1 MTNNEDSARPLSQIK
16 RFASLTYDSFDL
28 NRLASFTI
36 HWLQEQ
42 LIPTTFENIV
52 VAAYRMFPEKFAL
65 EGYPEYPDAA
75 RANRALLQLG
85 PKYRNWARGSVRKG
99 FVLTASGLIEVGRVK
114 DALSSAKPPEQLK
127 PKQRT
132 APRTLNLSE
141 ELLGIERSALYA
153 KWSKGALSEGTTLDL
168 LEMLSAYAYTPSR
181 ALRDRLTV
189 LENTAK
195 QLGRK
200 DLLEF
205 LESVQKKFTSELRDE
220 RGD

>member
-1 MTNNEDSARPLSQIK
+1 MSNEDSARPLSQITP
-16 RFASLTYDSFDL
+16 FASVAYQSFDL
-28 NRLASFTI
+28 NRLVSFTI

-42 LIPTTFENIV
+42 RIVTTFENIV

-85 PKYRNWARGSVRKG
+85 PKYRNWARGSVQKG
-99 FVLTASGLIEVGRVK
+99 FVLTASGLIEVDRVK
-114 DALSSAKPPEQLK
+114 DALLSAKPLEQLK

-168 LEMLSAYAYTPSR
+168 LEMLSAYAYTPPR
-181 ALRDRLTV
+181 ALRDRLAV

-195 QLGRK
+195 QLGRR

-205 LESVQKKFTSELRDE
+205 LESVHKKFTSELRNE

>member
-1 MTNNEDSARPLSQIK
+1 MSNEDSARPLSQITP
-16 RFASLTYDSFDL
+16 FASLAYQSFDL
-28 NRLASFTI
+28 NRLVSFTI

-42 LIPTTFENIV
+42 RIVTTFENIV

-99 FVLTASGLIEVGRVK
+99 FVLTASGLIEVDRVK
-114 DALSSAKPPEQLK
+114 DALLSANPPEQLK
-127 PKQRT
+127 PEQRT
-132 APRTLNLSE
+132 AARTLNLYE

-181 ALRDRLTV
+181 ALRDRLAV

-205 LESVQKKFTSELRDE
+205 LESVHKKFTSELRNE

>member
-1 MTNNEDSARPLSQIK
+1 MSNENSARPLSQITP
-16 RFASLTYDSFDL
+16 FGSLAYQSFDL
-28 NRLASFTI
+28 NRLVSFTI

-42 LIPTTFENIV
+42 RIVTTFENIV

-99 FVLTASGLIEVGRVK
+99 FVLTASGLIEVDRVK
-114 DALSSAKPPEQLK
+114 GALLSAKPPEQLK
-127 PKQRT
+127 LKQRT

-141 ELLGIERSALYA
+141 ELLSIERSALYA

-181 ALRDRLTV
+181 ALRDRLAV

-205 LESVQKKFTSELRDE
+205 LESVYKKFSSGLRDE

>member
-1 MTNNEDSARPLSQIK
+1 M
-16 RFASLTYDSFDL
+16 
-28 NRLASFTI
+28 
-36 HWLQEQ
+36 
-42 LIPTTFENIV
+42 TTFENIV

-85 PKYRNWARGSVRKG
+85 PKYRNWARGSVQKG
-99 FVLTASGLIEVGRVK
+99 FVLTDSGLAEVGRVR
-114 DALSSAKPPEQLK
+114 DALSGAKPLEHLK
-127 PKQRT
+127 PRPRS
-132 APRTLNLSE
+132 APRTLDLSE
-141 ELLGIERSALYA
+141 ELLSIERSALYA

-168 LEMLSAYAYTPSR
+168 LEMLSAYAYTPTR
-181 ALRDRLTV
+181 ALRDRLAV

-205 LESVQKKFTSELRDE
+205 LEAVHKKFTSKLRDE

>member
-1 MTNNEDSARPLSQIK
+1 MSNEDAARPLSQIK
-16 RFASLTYDSFDL
+16 PFASLTYESFDL
-28 NRLASFTI
+28 NRLVSFTV
-36 HWLQEQ
+36 HWLQEK

-85 PKYRNWARGSVRKG
+85 PKYRNWARGSVQKG
-99 FVLTASGLIEVGRVK
+99 FVLTASGLIEVGRVR
-114 DALSSAKPPEQLK
+114 DALSGAKRPEQVK
-127 PKQRT
+127 PRQRGV
-132 APRTLNLSE
+132 PRTLNLSE
-141 ELLGIERSALYA
+141 DLVGIERSSLYT
-153 KWSKGALSEGTTLDL
+153 KWAKGALSEGTTLDL
-168 LEMLSAYAYTPSR
+168 LEMLSAYAYTPPR

-195 QLGRK
+195 QVGRK

-205 LESVQKKFTSELRDE
+205 LESVHKKFISELRDE

>member
-1 MTNNEDSARPLSQIK
+1 MSNEDSARPLSKIK
-16 RFASLTYDSFDL
+16 PFASLAYQSFDL
-28 NRLASFTI
+28 NRLVSFAI

-42 LIPTTFENIV
+42 RIVTTFENIV

-75 RANRALLQLG
+75 RVNRALLQLG

-114 DALSSAKPPEQLK
+114 DALSSAKPAEQLK

-181 ALRDRLTV
+181 ALRDRLAV
-189 LENTAK
+189 LENTANH
-195 QLGRK
+195 LGRK
-200 DLLEF
+200 GLLYLLE
-205 LESVQKKFTSELRDE
+205 SRPKQSASDSSN
-220 RGD
+220 